1 MLKRLSLLFI
11 LLLFLFPAEA
21 QFDTSFAKSNIRRC
35 ADSLVHGFRTRDWEQ
50 YARYS
55 YPAMI
60 GTLGGK
66 KEFISY
72 ISEMFKQVPDSAW
85 KLYEPG
91 HILQVIKTGGDLQAI
106 IELNSM
112 VEWQG
117 IRATSTAYLIASS
130 WDGGMFWTFFDSQ
143 GDVKAA
149 KIIMPD
155 LSDQLV
161 IPQKK
166 EIIEPMVPPDKNKT
180 PAKSKN

>member
-11 LLLFLFPAEA
+11 LLAFLCPAKA
-21 QFDTSFAKSNIRRC
+21 QFDTTFAKSNIRRC
-35 ADSLVHGFRTRDWEQ
+35 ADSLVRGFRTRNWEL

-60 GTLGGK
+60 GTMGGT

-72 ISEMFKQVPDSAW
+72 ISGMFSQVPDSAW

-91 HILQVIKTGGDLQAI
+91 HVLQVIKTERDLQAI
-106 IELNSM
+106 IELNSL

-117 IRATSTAYLIASS
+117 IRATSTAYLIAES

-143 GDVKAA
+143 ADAKAV
-149 KIIMPD
+149 KIIKPD

-166 EIIEPMVPPDKNKT
+166 ETIEPMVPPDKNKA
-180 PAKSKN
+180 PVKSKN